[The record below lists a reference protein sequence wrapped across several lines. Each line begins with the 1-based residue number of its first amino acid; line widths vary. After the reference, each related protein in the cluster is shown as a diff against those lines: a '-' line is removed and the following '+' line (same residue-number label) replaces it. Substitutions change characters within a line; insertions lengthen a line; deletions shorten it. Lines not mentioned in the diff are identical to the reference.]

1 MTFFYYSNYKSPIY
15 VLSLES
21 ILSLGGERLLLREQD
36 NWSTEQFV
44 NTSFE
49 TTRRQILRQLVDAL

>member
-1 MTFFYYSNYKSPIY
+1 MY

-21 ILSLGGERLLLREQD
+21 TKSLGGGRLLLREQD
-36 NWSTEQFV
+36 NSSTEQFV
-44 NTSFE
+44 DTFFE